1 MLFVMYTHKSTST
14 VPKSLQ
20 YTIDHFNK
28 IPNWRQDTDNAGAN
42 CLWIWMSRSGFSHE
56 PPKSL

>member
-14 VPKSLQ
+14 MPKSLQ
-20 YTIDHFNK
+20 YAIDHFNK
-28 IPNWRQDTDNAGAN
+28 IPNWRQDTDFNGAT
-42 CLWIWMSRSGFSHE
+42 CLWIWMERTKFSRE